1 MDIASPITMLRNRG
15 KNTKHFAKM
24 GVYTVGDILLHFPG
38 IM

>member
-1 MDIASPITMLRNRG
+1 MDIASPITAVKESG
-15 KNTKHFAKM
+15 KKHKAFVKM